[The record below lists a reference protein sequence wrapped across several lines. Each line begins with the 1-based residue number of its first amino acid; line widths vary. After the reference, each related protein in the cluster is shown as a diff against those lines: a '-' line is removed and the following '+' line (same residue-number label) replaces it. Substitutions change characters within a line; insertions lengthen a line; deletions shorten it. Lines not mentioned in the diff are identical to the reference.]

1 MYKLYLTDSKIIIHC
16 NMFISPDCPL
26 RSVKLYVTFIIAG
39 SAYFPAEG
47 TTNLHLDVSDAVNV
61 MVFVGIP
68 DDGPGGKAIHESA
81 ALQAIDNAG
90 CDIITKRRVRE
101 VYEVPGALWHIFDA
115 IDADKMRD
123 FLNMVSL

>member
-1 MYKLYLTDSKIIIHC
+1 
-16 NMFISPDCPL
+16 
-26 RSVKLYVTFIIAG
+26 
-39 SAYFPAEG
+39 
-47 TTNLHLDVSDAVNV
+47 

-68 DDGPGGKAIHESA
+68 DDGPGGKAVLESA

-115 IDADKMRD
+115 VDADKMRD
-123 FLNMVSL
+123 FLNKVCRTGVNLFDLFKRKYYQFIFCSF

>member
-1 MYKLYLTDSKIIIHC
+1 
-16 NMFISPDCPL
+16 
-26 RSVKLYVTFIIAG
+26 
-39 SAYFPAEG
+39 
-47 TTNLHLDVSDAVNV
+47 

-81 ALQAIDNAG
+81 ALQSIDNAG

-115 IDADKMRD
+115 IQVVLPIIFVFIIDKKY
-123 FLNMVSL
+123 FQYQLLIEFN

>member
-1 MYKLYLTDSKIIIHC
+1 
-16 NMFISPDCPL
+16 
-26 RSVKLYVTFIIAG
+26 
-39 SAYFPAEG
+39 
-47 TTNLHLDVSDAVNV
+47 

-81 ALQAIDNAG
+81 ALQSIDNAG

-115 IDADKMRD
+115 IDADKIRD
-123 FLNMVSL
+123 FLNMVCSSHLSYWTRDFLICEFTCLHLLTRGGKTPFKQFHRSFYIVYYFHKIICPCCYLN

>member
-1 MYKLYLTDSKIIIHC
+1 MLFL
-16 NMFISPDCPL
+16 
-26 RSVKLYVTFIIAG
+26 G
-39 SAYFPAEG
+39 SALFPAEG

-81 ALQAIDNAG
+81 ALQSIDNAG

-115 IDADKMRD
+115 IDADKIRD
-123 FLNMVSL
+123 FLNMVMFFSFILLRLD

>member
-1 MYKLYLTDSKIIIHC
+1 MYIHSFTC
-16 NMFISPDCPL
+16 VFL
-26 RSVKLYVTFIIAG
+26 G
-39 SAYFPAEG
+39 SALFPAEG

-81 ALQAIDNAG
+81 ALQSIDNAG

-115 IDADKMRD
+115 IDADKIRD
-123 FLNMVSL
+123 FLNMVCTSHLSYWTRYFLICEFTCLHI